1 MPGIFCA
8 EGVSGME
15 FLASTIESRDSDLS
29 DTNPGT
35 PGNEATEMLIE
46 RGEKEQARVRTGW
59 GERD

>member
-1 MPGIFCA
+1 
-8 EGVSGME
+8 ME